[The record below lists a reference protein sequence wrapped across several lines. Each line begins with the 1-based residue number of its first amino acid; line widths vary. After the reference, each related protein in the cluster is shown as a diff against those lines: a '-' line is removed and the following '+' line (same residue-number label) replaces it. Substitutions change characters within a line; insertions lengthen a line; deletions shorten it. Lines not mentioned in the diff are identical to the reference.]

1 MWAMEFGEPESGSLA
16 WRVMERMQTA
26 LFAQLV
32 VVPLFTKH
40 RILSQVAGH
49 DLPVLKGLPPL
60 VVTEQD
66 LEDFAAA
73 LEEVIARAGRP
84 TRVAGLALKAA
95 RAR

>member
-1 MWAMEFGEPESGSLA
+1 
-16 WRVMERMQTA
+16 MERMQA
-26 LFAQLV
+26 GLFAQLV

-40 RILSQVAGH
+40 HILSQVAGH

-66 LEDFAAA
+66 LEEFASA
-73 LEEVIARAGRP
+73 LDDVIAKAGRP
-84 TRVAGLALKAA
+84 TRVAGLALRAT